1 MSNKTLLWI
10 SSFKSWK
17 IDTLSSKSIQTEKA
31 KFSHFDR
38 TRGDKNQIFPT
49 LATIHESYQF
59 LYKKYV
65 AEGDKVVNEN
75 FITAEE
81 LKKKHEKRK
90 KKQKEKR
97 DKNKAMDV
105 EGVADM
111 KLKGRK
117 AR

>member
-1 MSNKTLLWI
+1 MDAEFNI
-10 SSFKSWK
+10 NFQVA
-17 IDTLSSKSIQTEKA
+17 D
-31 KFSHFDR
+31 
-38 TRGDKNQIFPT
+38 

-97 DKNKAMDV
+97 EKEKNNKGMDV
-105 EGVADM
+105 DMITDM

>member
-1 MSNKTLLWI
+1 MDHPGLLVALYHHNVVI
-10 SSFKSWK
+10 HINFEVA
-17 IDTLSSKSIQTEKA
+17 D
-31 KFSHFDR
+31 
-38 TRGDKNQIFPT
+38 

-65 AEGDKVVNEN
+65 AEADKVVNEN

-97 DKNKAMDV
+97 DKNKGMDV
-105 EGVADM
+105 EGVTEM

>member
-1 MSNKTLLWI
+1 LHEQALIARTK
-10 SSFKSWK
+10 
-17 IDTLSSKSIQTEKA
+17 DTNE
-31 KFSHFDR
+31 R
-38 TRGDKNQIFPT
+38 TAEEMDAEFNINFEVAD

-97 DKNKAMDV
+97 EKNKGMDV
-105 EGVADM
+105 DMITDM

>member
-1 MSNKTLLWI
+1 MIYSPAYTYKFQLKT
-10 SSFKSWK
+10 
-17 IDTLSSKSIQTEKA
+17 T
-31 KFSHFDR
+31 
-38 TRGDKNQIFPT
+38 
-49 LATIHESYQF
+49 
-59 LYKKYV
+59 
-65 AEGDKVVNEN
+65 KVVNEN

-105 EGVADM
+105 EGVTDM

>member
-1 MSNKTLLWI
+1 MLQNLN
-10 SSFKSWK
+10 FK
-17 IDTLSSKSIQTEKA
+17 DTNE
-31 KFSHFDR
+31 R
-38 TRGDKNQIFPT
+38 TVEEMDAEFNINFEVAD

-97 DKNKAMDV
+97 EKEKNNKGMDV
-105 EGVADM
+105 DMITDM

>member
-1 MSNKTLLWI
+1 MGENLRGLRENLKH
-10 SSFKSWK
+10 K
-17 IDTLSSKSIQTEKA
+17 IRS
-31 KFSHFDR
+31 
-38 TRGDKNQIFPT
+38 

-90 KKQKEKR
+90 KKQREKKDKEKN
-97 DKNKAMDV
+97 NKGMDV
-105 EGVADM
+105 DMITDM